1 MAKRNVRKR
10 QSKIE
15 RKTRETEITIT
26 IDLDGQGNCRS
37 ETGVSFLD
45 HMLELLAKHGF
56 IDLSVVAKGD
66 LDVDDHHTVE
76 DIGICIGQAIH
87 EAVGDKKGLRRY
99 GFASVPLDEALAQ
112 VTVDLS
118 GRAFLVMNAD
128 LGQQPVGSFD
138 PDLVH
143 DFFYALAAN
152 AQITLHI
159 NVLYG
164 RNTHHKIEC
173 IFKAFARALAES
185 ITNDPRQKG
194 VPSTKGVL

>member
-1 MAKRNVRKR
+1 MAKRKERKR
-10 QSKIE
+10 QSTID
-15 RKTRETEITIT
+15 RKTKETEITLT
-26 IDLDGQGNCRS
+26 LDLDGQGNCRT
-37 ETGVSFLD
+37 ETGVGFLD

-66 LDVDDHHTVE
+66 LEVDDHHTVE

-118 GRAFLVMNAD
+118 GRSFLALNAD
-128 LGQQPVGSFD
+128 LGKQTVGNFD

-143 DFFYALAAN
+143 DFFHALAVN

-173 IFKAFARALAES
+173 IFKAFARALADAV
-185 ITNDPRQKG
+185 TCDPRQKG